1 MQNSLPEG
9 VIRIHHLLP
18 PTSFPAT
25 HRNPPGPLLPP
36 RVGLQVVVHFVV
48 TMMILCSRRC
58 GQLNLSVRTE
68 LSNLGLKRYQGE
80 IESSGATRMARIF
93 HYSFETSFAALKDC
107 RRLNLGNDSRNI
119 LQQIQVVRYVNCPE
133 MSPLGGKRFRSNAFT
148 NSFDIGF
155 SNSHTECHTALN
167 GTVYGLA
174 CETRHCKTLED
185 STGNHLNG
193 GKFPDEPF
201 KLNGFLKIEQ
211 NHPEPRIY
219 RSNSQAENQARGVI
233 QEQLEGDTFG
243 SELCINTAA
252 TMPVV
257 TRRWRAR
264 GEEILQD
271 NIG

>member
-1 MQNSLPEG
+1 MEYLTQIYAKLTVRVSAGHPEG

-18 PTSFPAT
+18 PTSFPGVPISMSDFDHPHSTAT
-25 HRNPPGPLLPP
+25 HRNRPGPLLPP

-68 LSNLGLKRYQGE
+68 LINLGLKRYQGE
-80 IESSGATRMARIF
+80 IESSGAARVARI
-93 HYSFETSFAALKDC
+93 DC
-107 RRLNLGNDSRNI
+107 RRLNLGNDSRDI
-119 LQQIQVVRYVNCPE
+119 LEQIQVVGLMNQLNLLIKDSC
-133 MSPLGGKRFRSNAFT
+133 LK
-148 NSFDIGF
+148 NS
-155 SNSHTECHTALN
+155 
-167 GTVYGLA
+167 
-174 CETRHCKTLED
+174 ETRHCKTLED

-211 NHPEPRIY
+211 NHPEPRMY

-243 SELCINTAA
+243 SELSINTAA

-271 NIG
+271 KIR